1 MKLTTFQK
9 RLLGGLI
16 PLALY
21 IIAILFRFIPYLLKH
36 NYDPQLFDTASTVQ
50 ALLQETSDFS
60 SIHSYTECSSDTFH
74 LFLVEGDEDYCY
86 LSFTRP
92 DYLPN
97 FCLQTSRPVTAQE
110 MQTGMFQFAERLD
123 SADYVVRLKE
133 HRIEL
138 WLDGFLVKYAD
149 TSL

>member
-21 IIAILFRFIPYLLKH
+21 AAVILFRFIPYVLKH
-36 NYDPQLFDTASTVQ
+36 SYDPQRFETAAAVQ
-50 ALLQETSDFS
+50 ALLQETSGFPS
-60 SIHSYTECSSDTFH
+60 VRSYTECSSDTFH
-74 LFLVEGDEDYCY
+74 LFLVEGNEDYCY

-92 DYLPN
+92 NYLPN
-97 FCLQTSRPVTAQE
+97 FCLQTSRPVTPQE
-110 MQTGMFQFAERLD
+110 MRTDIFQFAERLD
-123 SADYVVRLKE
+123 NADYVVRLKE

-138 WLDGFLVKYAD
+138 WLDGLLVQCAD
-149 TSL
+149 TSP